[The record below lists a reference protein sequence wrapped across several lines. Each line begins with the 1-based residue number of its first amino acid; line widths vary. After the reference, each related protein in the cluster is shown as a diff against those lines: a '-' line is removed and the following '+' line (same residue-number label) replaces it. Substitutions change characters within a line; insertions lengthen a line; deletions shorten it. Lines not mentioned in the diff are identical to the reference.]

1 MRLFFFGS
9 LMDLDLL
16 ALVIGRPVDDLATAE
31 AALHGFE
38 RRRAVGESFPVI
50 VPHPGGW
57 VDGLLVDGLT
67 AADLDRIQ
75 FFEGSDYALHPFAV
89 ACAAQR
95 IEVQVSLPTARL
107 EAEPS
112 AWDFAAWAETERAMC
127 FALAE
132 ELMAQYGGLSIAEI
146 DVLWPEMK
154 VRAERRF
161 RLRRKG
167 RRRA

>member
-9 LMDLDLL
+9 LMDLELL
-16 ALVIGRPVDDLATAE
+16 ALVIGRPVDGLATA
-31 AALHGFE
+31 AAVLHGFA

-75 FFEGSDYALHPFAV
+75 FFEGSDYALHPFTV
-89 ACAAQR
+89 ACAEER
-95 IEVQVSLPTARL
+95 LDVQVFLPTARL

-112 AWDFAAWAETERAMC
+112 AWEFAAWAETERAMC

-132 ELMAQYGGLSIAEI
+132 ALMAHYGGLGIAEI

-154 VRAERRF
+154 AEAEQRF
-161 RLRRKG
+161 RSRRG
-167 RRRA
+167 RRRRA

>member
-9 LMDLDLL
+9 LMDLELL
-16 ALVIGRPVDDLATAE
+16 ALVIGRPVDGLATA
-31 AALHGFE
+31 AAVLHGFA

-75 FFEGSDYALHPFAV
+75 FFEGSDYALHPFV
-89 ACAAQR
+89 VECAEER
-95 IEVQVSLPTARL
+95 IDVHVFLPTVRL

-112 AWDFAAWAETERAMC
+112 AWDLAAWVETERAMC

-132 ELMAQYGGLSIAEI
+132 ALMAHYGGLGIAEI

-154 VRAERRF
+154 AEAERRF
-161 RLRRKG
+161 RLRRR